1 MQRKKKKPVT
11 KRESKSNKMDI
22 ELEKEKAGSWR
33 SRRHSTDQAVALRE
47 KGILR
52 KVG

>member
-1 MQRKKKKPVT
+1 MQRKKKKLVT

-22 ELEKEKAGSWR
+22 ELEKDKTGAWR